1 MECWKESALN
11 IQRDVI
17 GDFSRFAVAL
27 TTSSATVALHQT
39 SNSVNEQ
46 HQRGPEIAIS
56 ELVAAPTQ
64 KPLVQSSAWHSISG
78 QLIIAGSQTTRFHS
92 LRIWCGIGHA
102 PVNSREKLCKSS
114 PSAFR

>member
-1 MECWKESALN
+1 MTRADALRSAARTEVECWQESTLN
-11 IQRDVI
+11 IQREVLA
-17 GDFSRFAVAL
+17 DFSRFAVAL

-64 KPLVQSSAWHSISG
+64 KPLVQSSAWQSISG
-78 QLIIAGSQTTRFHS
+78 QLIIEAPIQRDFHS
-92 LRIWCGIGHA
+92 LRI
-102 PVNSREKLCKSS
+102 
-114 PSAFR
+114 